1 MFMCGNT
8 HIGMCGC
15 HLKPEL
21 WHPLE
26 EGGIQVV
33 VSRLKS
39 NLGVFTKQYLASGPN
54 SLHVS
59 HKCSAPKGLGLCGN
73 PSRHP
78 EQRQVMVL

>member
-1 MFMCGNT
+1 MCGNT

-39 NLGVFTKQYLASGPN
+39 NLGVLLSSTEPLAPTLYMLVTN
-54 SLHVS
+54 VVHL
-59 HKCSAPKGLGLCGN
+59 KG
-73 PSRHP
+73 
-78 EQRQVMVL
+78 